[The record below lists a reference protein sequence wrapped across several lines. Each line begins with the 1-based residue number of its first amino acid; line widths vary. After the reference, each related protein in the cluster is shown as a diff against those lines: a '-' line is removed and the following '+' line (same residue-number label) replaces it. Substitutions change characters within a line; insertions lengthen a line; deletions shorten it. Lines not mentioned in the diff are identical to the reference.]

1 MSILKNI
8 LLNVY
13 NSIRVFLLN
22 LKRNFLRE
30 FLVGIGIIFGV
41 SILIIATTFSN
52 GLEKLVKNSVLGQ
65 IKYEEIIIKGKN
77 INKSERAKITIA
89 QLNELRKIEGIERAE
104 PMAEIDFPISA
115 IMKIPIINR
124 NTILGLVGNSV
135 PSTLAEQYIKEELKE
150 KFPNGFH
157 KTKFVDEEGNEKY
170 ITPVLFSNFIY
181 EAIGT
186 FLETEGLGDVDL
198 RSFLNKGYQFRL
210 RMGKSMFQSVKNT
223 IELPNGEK
231 INSKI
236 FDEFMN
242 DYLNKHNK
250 NLIEFYDES
259 LGEKKIKE
267 KTHHSAV
274 NYSAGNNVN
283 SSIKNENLLTQ
294 RTYSLDPEKLNE
306 NNVKIDSEKA
316 NPYEAYDYKKLINEP
331 TNRGTYIENCM
342 FVGSAPVSITFTLSL
357 PLEVVQAYKKEL
369 EGDEFQSGY
378 NTVFLKIN
386 EDISSETEYELKKF
400 YKKYHFEE
408 DEKYKTLRGTS
419 KIINDTIKALRLLV
433 FGLGILML
441 LLSAMSIFY
450 SFMYIITRRAKEIGL
465 YRFFGATRGK
475 VIVLLL
481 LESVFVGFLCSFL
494 GYLLSYWLI
503 NMLLPSILDI
513 ILTNLP
519 SDILN
524 LLFPPGTELSEGF
537 EFNDIFAFPNDLAL
551 LFMWLGV
558 LISLVSALIPS
569 IKGSYTSLFKT
580 INS

>member
-1 MSILKNI
+1 MNIIKKI
-8 LLNVY
+8 LLNIY

-52 GLEKLVKNSVLGQ
+52 GLEKLVKSSVLGQ
-65 IKYEEIIIKGKN
+65 IKYEEIIIKGKKIGGN
-77 INKSERAKITIA
+77 NERAKITTA
-89 QLNELRKIEGIERAE
+89 ELNELREIEGIERAE

-115 IMKIPIINR
+115 IMKIPVINR
-124 NTILGLVGNSV
+124 NTILGLVGNAV
-135 PSTLAEQYIKEELKE
+135 PSTLGNEYIKDELKE
-150 KFPNGFH
+150 KFPDGFH
-157 KTKFVDEEGNEKY
+157 KTKFVDKNGNEKY

-186 FLETEGLGDVDL
+186 FLEAEGLEGVDL
-198 RSFLNKGYQFRL
+198 RTFLDQGYQFRL
-210 RMGKSMFQSVKNT
+210 RMGKSMFQSVKST
-223 IELPNGEK
+223 IDLPNGDK
-231 INSKI
+231 IDSKI
-236 FDEFMN
+236 FDDFMN

-250 NLIEFYDES
+250 SLIEFYDVPKEDDK
-259 LGEKKIKE
+259 EKIKRHRAM
-267 KTHHSAV
+267 K
-274 NYSAGNNVN
+274 YSAGSNIND
-283 SSIKNENLLTQ
+283 SSQKEELIVQK
-294 RTYSLDPEKLNE
+294 TYGLDPSKLNE
-306 NNVKIDSEKA
+306 NNVKINEEEA
-316 NPYEAYDYKKLINEP
+316 NPYEAYDYKQLINEP
-331 TNRGTYIENCM
+331 TKRGTYIEHCM

-357 PLEVVQAYKKEL
+357 PLEVVQAYKREF
-369 EGDEFQSGY
+369 EGDAFQKGY
-378 NTVFLKIN
+378 NSVFLKLN

-400 YKKYHFEE
+400 YNKYHFQE

-419 KIINDTIKALRLLV
+419 KIINDTIKALRILV
-433 FGLGILML
+433 FGLGVLML
-441 LLSAMSIFY
+441 LLSAMAIFY

-475 VIVLLL
+475 VIILLI
-481 LESVFVGFLCSFL
+481 LESAFVGFLCSLL

-503 NMLLPSILDI
+503 NILLPSILNI
-513 ILTNLP
+513 ILMNLP

-537 EFNDIFAFPNDLAL
+537 EFNDIFTFPYDLAFV
-551 LFMWLGV
+551 FMWVGV
-558 LISLVSALIPS
+558 LISVVSAFIPS